1 VFWIG
6 LYPKP
11 FFQVLERPAAQI
23 VERVRPGYFAEQG
36 LPNPLQA
43 PAASTAASGLQAE

>member
-1 VFWIG
+1 

-23 VERVRPGYFAEQG
+23 VERVRPGYHAEHK
-36 LPNPLQA
+36 LPLP
-43 PAASTAASGLQAE
+43 PVAAQ